1 MEYANK
7 VITIYKIKG
16 GKEMKKIIILIM
28 HISIIMFLFTS
39 CAKTNQF
46 TKKIYTTDD
55 LQIQKINIEAR
66 DRQIEILSS
75 NDDLVH
81 IEYFEN
87 EQEQYS
93 ILIDENKTLDVK
105 LENNKSWLDYFG
117 QKASMDNRKIIL
129 SIPNHLLIDLV
140 IETTN
145 ENVSI
150 AKEVSIDNL
159 SVSVNGGNIIF
170 DKLNACSD
178 IVLNVK
184 NGDITG
190 SILGSYDDYSIN
202 CQIKK
207 GETNLPSKKDGGY
220 KQLDVIVNNG
230 VAKIEINK

>member
-28 HISIIMFLFTS
+28 YISIIMFLFTS

-87 EQEQYS
+87 KQEQYS

-230 VAKIEINK
+230 DAKIEINK

>member
-159 SVSVNGGNIIF
+159 SVSVNSGNIIF

-230 VAKIEINK
+230 DAKIEINK

>member
-207 GETNLPSKKDGGY
+207 GETNLPSIKDGGY
-220 KQLDVIVNNG
+220 KQLDVSVNNG
-230 VAKIEINK
+230 DAKIEINK

>member
-55 LQIQKINIEAR
+55 LQIQKINIETR

-170 DKLNACSD
+170 DKLKACSD

-220 KQLDVIVNNG
+220 KQLDVIVNKG
-230 VAKIEINK
+230 DAKIEINK

>member
-28 HISIIMFLFTS
+28 HISLIMFLFTS

-230 VAKIEINK
+230 DAKIEINK

>member
-28 HISIIMFLFTS
+28 YISIIMFLFTS

-46 TKKIYTTDD
+46 TKKIYMTDD

-230 VAKIEINK
+230 DAKIEINK

>member
-28 HISIIMFLFTS
+28 HIIIIMFLFTS
-39 CAKTNQF
+39 CAKKNHF

-230 VAKIEINK
+230 DAKIEINK

>member
-207 GETNLPSKKDGGY
+207 GETNLPSKKDRGY

-230 VAKIEINK
+230 DAKIEINK

>member
-105 LENNKSWLDYFG
+105 LEMLLC
-117 QKASMDNRKIIL
+117 AS
-129 SIPNHLLIDLV
+129 P
-140 IETTN
+140 
-145 ENVSI
+145 
-150 AKEVSIDNL
+150 A
-159 SVSVNGGNIIF
+159 
-170 DKLNACSD
+170 
-178 IVLNVK
+178 
-184 NGDITG
+184 
-190 SILGSYDDYSIN
+190 
-202 CQIKK
+202 Q
-207 GETNLPSKKDGGY
+207 
-220 KQLDVIVNNG
+220 
-230 VAKIEINK
+230 

>member
-117 QKASMDNRKIIL
+117 QKASMYNRKIIL

-230 VAKIEINK
+230 DAKIEINK